1 MKNLFFGGSSEI
13 ALKLADKIKNV
24 ENIARSKSKLYSKNH
39 VVKNYNKLEVEKI
52 LKRINKKFDN
62 MAIFNGSFSGSFLSN
77 FSEKEFDEIFNINF
91 KIPIL
96 IAQLAIENKV
106 INNNGSIFFISSV
119 AGESSKTGNAYYSI
133 AKNSLNFA
141 AKILGNEQR
150 KRGVRVNVITLGIVQ
165 NKMGQKALN
174 INVNKKK
181 VIIYKN
187 DKFLNKIFNIFN
199 NKNLNLKKIII
210 K

>member
-96 IAQLAIENKV
+96 IAEV
-106 INNNGSIFFISSV
+106 
-119 AGESSKTGNAYYSI
+119 E
-133 AKNSLNFA
+133 
-141 AKILGNEQR
+141 
-150 KRGVRVNVITLGIVQ
+150 
-165 NKMGQKALN
+165 
-174 INVNKKK
+174 
-181 VIIYKN
+181 
-187 DKFLNKIFNIFN
+187 
-199 NKNLNLKKIII
+199 
-210 K
+210 